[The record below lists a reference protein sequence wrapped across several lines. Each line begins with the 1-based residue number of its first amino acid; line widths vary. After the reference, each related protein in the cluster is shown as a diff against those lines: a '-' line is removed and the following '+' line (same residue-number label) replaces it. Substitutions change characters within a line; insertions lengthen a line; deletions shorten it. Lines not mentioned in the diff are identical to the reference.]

1 MRSDI
6 EQAVLLLKRGDAS
19 AMEKAVAL
27 LQRSV
32 FSFSMRVC
40 GQRQDAED
48 TMQEVL
54 VKSLP
59 YLPKFE
65 SSKALAVWLYKVAKN
80 RCLTSRRKSK
90 FAPKVELS
98 LEELMPDRD
107 DLERLDGRISVSPEG
122 AAIRGEQSQRLRE
135 AIRSLPPNYR
145 IVLVLRDMEGLTDEE
160 VAEIT
165 GLRPGTIRVRLHRAR
180 LFVRKELAK
189 LNVSAKNTVARRA
202 HRSVE
207 APSRTGRCKKIFA
220 ALSDY
225 LDGTLDD
232 FSCEELEAH
241 MNGCEPCKKFL
252 RSVENTIKQCRQLPS
267 ERPDPNETAA
277 LRKQILATYSRALAN
292 ADAGK

>member
-1 MRSDI
+1 MRADI
-6 EQAVLLLKRGDAS
+6 EQAILLLKRGDAG

-27 LQRSV
+27 LQQSV

-59 YLPKFE
+59 YLAKFD

-80 RCLTSRRKSK
+80 RCLMSRRRSK

-107 DLERLDGRISVSPEG
+107 DFERLDGRISVSPEG
-122 AAIRGEQSQRLRE
+122 AAIRGEQGQRLRE
-135 AIRSLPPNYR
+135 AIRSLPPHYR

-165 GLRPGTIRVRLHRAR
+165 GLRQGTIRVRLHRAR

-189 LNVSAKNTVARRA
+189 LNESTKNSGAPQA

-220 ALSDY
+220 RLSDY
-225 LDGTLDD
+225 LDGQLDD

-241 MNGCEPCKKFL
+241 MNGCQPCKKFL
-252 RSVENTIKQCRQLPS
+252 RSVENTIKQCRQSPAD
-267 ERPDPNETAA
+267 RPDPNEAAA

-292 ADAGK
+292 AGK